1 MSKISIWKRKFAVK
15 SSLLLVIFFISNLKI
30 QAQDGEKLFKA
41 NCAACHTVS
50 SKKLVGPGLEGVND
64 KYEEDWLIK
73 WIKDSQ
79 ALIKAGDADAVK
91 VFEENNKVVMPP
103 QPLSDEEVKAVLAY
117 IKEGGSK
124 TEQSAEQTTAAV
136 VVEEETNP
144 IYNYVILLAVAGLL
158 LALYYVL
165 RKARVAINEEDD
177 KGVVGDIKSLIRK
190 NKGMTAFVVVV
201 LVVLGALDVWDA
213 LLNIGV
219 HTGYAPEQPIK
230 FSHKIHAGDDKIDCN
245 YCHSSARHSKTSG
258 IPSLNVCM
266 NCHKY
271 IDGSHGKKFTYN
283 GETYSMEEE
292 IQKLYEAIDWDPNT
306 QTYGDNQKPVKWIKV
321 HNLPDHV
328 FFSHAQ
334 HVTAG
339 KQECQTCHGPVEEM
353 EVLRQES
360 DLTMGWCVNCHRD
373 TKIDENNG
381 YYVDFHSRFPEEM
394 MEKMKKDGKITVD
407 EIGGLEC
414 AKCHY

>member
-103 QPLSDEEVKAVLAY
+103 QPLSDEEIKAVLAY

-271 IDGSHGKKFTYN
+271 IDGSHGKNFTYN

-292 IQKLYEAIDWDPNT
+292 IQKLYEALDWDPNT

-360 DLTMGWCVNCHRD
+360 DLTMGWCVNCHRN